1 MLRVADPFNL
11 QRFLDAQASD
21 YAAVLAELRSGH
33 KTGHWIWFIFPQL
46 RGLGSTPNADYFGI
60 GSLAEARAYL
70 AHPVLGPR
78 LRECC
83 ELLVS
88 VADRSIE
95 AIVGWPD
102 CLKVRSCATLFIAA
116 CESGEEE
123 AVFQAVLD
131 RYYDGQ
137 PDETTL
143 GMLTRG

>member
-1 MLRVADPFNL
+1 MSGVKDPDNLR
-11 QRFLDAQASD
+11 RFVEAQQPVYDS
-21 YAAVLAELRSGH
+21 VVAELRAGH

-46 RGLGSTPNADYFGI
+46 RGLGSSRKADDYGI
-60 GSLAEARAYL
+60 ASLAEARSYL

-83 ELLVS
+83 GLLTA

-102 CLKVRSCATLFIAA
+102 CLKVRSCVTLFIAA
-116 CESGEEE
+116 CESGEDE

-131 RYYDGQ
+131 KYYDGQ

-143 GMLTRG
+143 KMLTRG

>member
-1 MLRVADPFNL
+1 MSGVVDPDNL
-11 QRFLDAQASD
+11 QRFVDAQRHV
-21 YAAVLAELRSGH
+21 YPEVLAELRAGH

-46 RGLGSTPNADYFGI
+46 RGLGRSATAEHYGI
-60 GSLAEARAYL
+60 ASPAQARAYL
-70 AHPVLGPR
+70 QHPVLGPR

-83 ELLVS
+83 GLLVD

-102 CLKVRSCATLFIAA
+102 CLKVRSCVTLFIAT
-116 CESGEEE
+116 CESADDE

-131 RYYDGQ
+131 KYYDGQ

-143 GMLTRG
+143 RLLTRE